1 VPVTTQPT
9 PTDPMPLVLLALM
22 KGVVDSESDPVLWQ
36 ALLTLHARV
45 RDHVRVLGLDLVV
58 DEAEGYAFLRQ
69 RPAADGEA
77 PLPRLVPRRPLAY
90 SVSLL
95 LVLLRKRL
103 AELDAGGGETR
114 LILSRAEMAELVRLF
129 HPERTN
135 EARALDRIDADV
147 SKIVELGFLRRL
159 RGQDDRYEVR
169 RLLKSFVDAQWLDSF
184 DRKLAEYRAHAGPGR
199 NDGSKEGM
207 E

>member
-1 VPVTTQPT
+1 
-9 PTDPMPLVLLALM
+9 M
-22 KGVVDSESDPVLWQ
+22 KGVVDAEGDPAGWQ
-36 ALLTLHARV
+36 ALLALHARV
-45 RDHVRVLGLDLVV
+45 RDYVAVLGLDLIV

-69 RPAADGEA
+69 QPTVEGEP
-77 PLPRLVPRRPLAY
+77 PLPRLVPRRPLGY

-95 LVLLRKRL
+95 LVLLRKKL

-114 LILSRAEMAELVRLF
+114 LILSRAEIADLVRLF

-135 EARALDRIDADV
+135 ETRALDRIDSDI
-147 SKIVELGFLRRL
+147 SKVVEFGFLRRL

-184 DRKLAEYRAHAGPGR
+184 DRKLAEYREHAGLGR
-199 NDGSKEGM
+199 NDVSKEGA

>member
-1 VPVTTQPT
+1 MPVTTQPT
-9 PTDPMPLVLLALM
+9 PTDPMPPVLVALM

-69 RPAADGEA
+69 RTAADGEA

-147 SKIVELGFLRRL
+147 SKVVELGFLRRL

-184 DRKLAEYRAHAGPGR
+184 DRKLAEYREHAGPGR
-199 NDGSKEGM
+199 NDGSKEGV

>member
-1 VPVTTQPT
+1 MPVTTQPT
-9 PTDPMPLVLLALM
+9 PTDPMPAVLVALL

-69 RPAADGEA
+69 RPAADGEV
-77 PLPRLVPRRPLAY
+77 PLPRLVPRRPLGY

-103 AELDAGGGETR
+103 AELDASGGETR

-135 EARALDRIDADV
+135 EARALDRIDAEV
-147 SKIVELGFLRRL
+147 SKVVELGFLRRL

-184 DRKLAEYRAHAGPGR
+184 DRKLAEYREHAGLGR
-199 NDGSKEGM
+199 NDGSREGA